1 MEERDLSGR
10 CGTCSFYTAIWQ
22 DEETGKWTGE
32 CRLNCWPSPLADSA
46 TCTHHKPRGASWDGA
61 LKRKKA
67 AGTPRRMREDD
78 DPPPPVKKPLP
89 QEVDIDMD
97 IDEFRRVLREVI
109 HEELGVGEVQMLDR
123 WRGGEVVIK
132 PGREGT
138 AEKSIPIDA
147 FFKKIVGIRDKL
159 RVLEQKV
166 NGNKTLSE
174 QEKVQLQQYIT
185 GCYGSL
191 TTFNVLFKDRER
203 DGFTGQSGKG

>member
-1 MEERDLSGR
+1 MERDLSGR
-10 CGTCSFYTAIWQ
+10 CGTCSFYTAIWA
-22 DEETGKWTGE
+22 DETTGTQTGE
-32 CRLNCWPSPLADSA
+32 CRLNCWPSPLADTA
-46 TCTHHKPRGASWDGA
+46 TCTHHKPRGTSWEGA

-78 DPPPPVKKPLP
+78 YAPVAVKRPLP

-109 HEELGVGEVQMLDR
+109 HEELGVGEVEMLDR
-123 WRGGEVVIK
+123 WRGGEIVIK

-138 AEKSIPIDA
+138 AEKSLSIDML
-147 FFKKIVGIRDKL
+147 FKKIVGIRDKL

-166 NGNKTLSE
+166 NGNKSLSD
-174 QEKVQLQQYIT
+174 QEKIQLQQYIT

-191 TTFNVLFKDRER
+191 TTFNTLFKHKDDAFR
-203 DGFTGQSGKG
+203 GQSGAD

>member
-1 MEERDLSGR
+1 MERDLTGR
-10 CGTCSFYTAIWQ
+10 CGTCSFYTAIWT
-22 DEETGKWTGE
+22 DETAGTQTGE
-32 CRLNCWPSPLADSA
+32 CRLNCWPSPLADTA
-46 TCTHHKPRGASWDGA
+46 MCTHHKPRGTSWEGA

-78 DPPPPVKKPLP
+78 YAPMPVKRPLP

-109 HEELGVGEVQMLDR
+109 HEELGVGEVEMLDR
-123 WRGGEVVIK
+123 WRGGEIIIK

-138 AEKSIPIDA
+138 AEKSVPIDML
-147 FFKKIVGIRDKL
+147 FKKIVGIRDKL

-166 NGNKTLSE
+166 NGNKNLSE
-174 QEKVQLQQYIT
+174 QEKIQLQQYIT

-191 TTFNVLFKDRER
+191 TTFNTLFKHKDDAFR
-203 DGFTGQSGKG
+203 GQGGAD